1 LDSITLVQFI
11 VPLLVAIIF
20 TMIAITGMGVKKKQ
34 HSLVDL
40 MSCLIASISWFFFG
54 LVWPAVTTTDM
65 FLSIAFLWFGFGVI
79 FAVFTFYIGMRMI
92 GAIFETKTKS
102 ILQIQN
108 NDESDKEDYD

>member
-1 LDSITLVQFI
+1 MDSITLVMFI
-11 VPLLVAIIF
+11 LPALIAIIF
-20 TMIAITGMGVKKKQ
+20 TMLAIMGLDVKKKQ

-40 MSCLIASISWFFFG
+40 MSNLIASISWFIFG
-54 LVWPAVTTTDM
+54 LVWPAVATDDL
-65 FLSIAFLWFGFGVI
+65 FLSISWLWFGFGTI

-108 NDESDKEDYD
+108 NDHPDESDY